1 MMNFSTLKRFVTEQ
15 DGNAVIDWAVLMA
28 GMVMMAIAVVLTVTD
43 PVETITDETIER
55 IEDVGEGISTT

>member
-1 MMNFSTLKRFVTEQ
+1 MNFSTLKRFVTEQ

>member
-15 DGNAVIDWAVLMA
+15 DGNAVIDWVVLMA